1 MSDSDEVTFKVSLN
15 IKSIEESDFGFP
27 NIVLGVTPES
37 GADGGSVQL
46 IRIDAS
52 GGFDATDRG
61 ALQVASL
68 LTDAAEC
75 IKRELSAALLK
86 ELNGDAPE
94 RGRFTATGQPPVT
107 EYDRL
112 EQTVA
117 EVPARPA
124 FNPKPIGGK

>member
-1 MSDSDEVTFKVSLN
+1 MSDSEVTFKVSLN
-15 IKSIEESDFGFP
+15 IKSLEESDFGFP

-37 GADGGSVQL
+37 GADGESVQL

-68 LTDAAEC
+68 LTDAAET

-86 ELNGDAPE
+86 ELNGERRLGETVRDAERRHVDRPE
-94 RGRFTATGQPPVT
+94 TPVT
-107 EYDRL
+107 FSESASS
-112 EQTVA
+112 V
-117 EVPARPA
+117 RPS